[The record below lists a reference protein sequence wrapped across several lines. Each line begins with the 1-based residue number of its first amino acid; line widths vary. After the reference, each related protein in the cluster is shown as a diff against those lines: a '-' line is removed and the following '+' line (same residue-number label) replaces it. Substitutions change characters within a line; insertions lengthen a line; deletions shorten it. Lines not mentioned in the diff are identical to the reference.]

1 MAGKS
6 PVRADAEQRSALV
19 ALSHSRD
26 RGEPDRARAILLTLS
41 GWTSGQIAQAFGVRE
56 DTVRF
61 WRSAFM
67 TGGLEGL
74 KKSVAPGPAPVK
86 AERALAVAEEV
97 LSGPV
102 ADRPNWTL
110 PRLADEI
117 ETRAG
122 VRISPSRLSV
132 VLRKKG
138 GFRWRRPRHTLKG
151 RQDPDAVDRAGL
163 RRKRL
168 KAQAEAGD
176 SVLLFGDESEAL
188 THPYLAHVWAQ
199 KGADLRVPAPGQSAK
214 VAMLGVLDWAHRK
227 LIVRTSRTK
236 RSADFIAHLEEID
249 RRYGP
254 KLGAAITPIVLVL
267 DNGPIHTS
275 KMSRAALAARA
286 HWLTVEWLPNYAP
299 ELNDIEGLWR
309 DLKRHHLAHQT
320 FNGPN
325 DLARAI
331 HEAVGKLNT
340 ERNRHPLAN
349 HRIAA

>member
-26 RGEPDRARAILLTLS
+26 RGEADRARAILLTLS

-67 TGGLEGL
+67 TGGLEAL
-74 KKSVAPGPAPVK
+74 KTSVAPGPAPVK

-122 VRISPSRLSV
+122 VRISRSRLSV

-138 GFRWRRPRHTLKG
+138 AFRWRRPRHTLKG
-151 RQDPDAVDRAGL
+151 RQDPNAVDRAGL
-163 RRKRL
+163 RRKLL

-176 SVLLFGDESEAL
+176 IVLLFADESEAL
-188 THPYLAHVWAQ
+188 THPYLAHVWAK
-199 KGADLRVPAPGQSAK
+199 KGADLRIPAPGQSAK
-214 VAMLGVLDWAHRK
+214 VAMLGVLDWARRD
-227 LIVRTSRTK
+227 LIVHTSRTK
-236 RSADFIAHLEEID
+236 RSSDFIALLEEID

-254 KLGAAITPIVLVL
+254 KLGPVMT
-267 DNGPIHTS
+267 
-275 KMSRAALAARA
+275 
-286 HWLTVEWLPNYAP
+286 
-299 ELNDIEGLWR
+299 
-309 DLKRHHLAHQT
+309 
-320 FNGPN
+320 
-325 DLARAI
+325 
-331 HEAVGKLNT
+331 
-340 ERNRHPLAN
+340 
-349 HRIAA
+349 